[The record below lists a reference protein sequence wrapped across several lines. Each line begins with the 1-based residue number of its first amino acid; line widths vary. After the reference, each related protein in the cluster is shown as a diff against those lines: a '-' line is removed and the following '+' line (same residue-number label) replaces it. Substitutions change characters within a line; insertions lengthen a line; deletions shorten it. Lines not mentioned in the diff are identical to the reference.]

1 MNLCHC
7 EKSLTEKVLY
17 FQETGKGFHALLD
30 DLCLKIYTYPK
41 VKYGLT
47 DDDCSNFYL
56 FFVPK
61 LKKIAQTYKNTGNTF
76 ETYFNSVLFWRLK
89 SYLKKRKIF
98 GYAWRTSTIND
109 LWIPEQK
116 GNSVIEIYLHITEN
130 DTLADIFMI
139 DENGRIKSNA
149 GKRQFLIFIL
159 KKVKDLDLEDI
170 SFLSGITGYDIY
182 WLTEIVENLK
192 DSLSHQ
198 FLRLARFRARR
209 NRAFCRL
216 KYLEKR
222 IKSEVDKLIKD
233 RLKAKIERARETMK
247 TAIDVI
253 SRIRLSPTHKEIAA
267 LFNVP
272 KGTIDSLFLRLRKK
286 LKRVYQQKEKQYA

>member
-1 MNLCHC
+1 MNLCHY

-17 FQETGKGFHALLD
+17 FQKTGKGFHALLD
-30 DLCLKIYTYPK
+30 DLCLKIYRYPK

-47 DDDCSNFYL
+47 DDDCSSFYL

-61 LKKIAQTYKNTGNTF
+61 LKKIVQTYKNTGNTF

-98 GYAWRTSTIND
+98 RYTWKTSTIND
-109 LWIPEQK
+109 LWVPEQK
-116 GNSVIEIYLHITEN
+116 SNSVIEIYLHITEN

-139 DENGRIKSNA
+139 DETGRIKSKA
-149 GKRQFLIFIL
+149 GKRQFLLFIL
-159 KKVKDLDLEDI
+159 KKVKDLDLDDI
-170 SFLSGITGYDIY
+170 SFLSRITGYDIY
-182 WLTEIVENLK
+182 WLTDIVENLK
-192 DSLSHQ
+192 DSLSRQ
-198 FLRLARFRARR
+198 FIRLARFRARR
-209 NRAFCRL
+209 NRAFWRL
-216 KYLEKR
+216 NFLEKR
-222 IKSEVDKLIKD
+222 IKSEADEWKKD

-253 SRIRLSPTHKEIAA
+253 SRIRLSPTHKKMAA

-286 LKRVYQQKEKQYA
+286 LKRVYQQKEKEYA